1 MTQKPRYE
9 LTDLDL
15 APMNRT
21 MANHW
26 KAKYFES
33 YKELVNANK
42 GIRRLIVRLERAETR
57 CLDLSEKLI
66 EARKFIVELGEA
78 ITAMKLCDKPEWC
91 ECGPMYV
98 DIRICQKCGKP
109 KK

>member
-42 GIRRLIVRLERAETR
+42 GIRRLSVRLEIAETR
-57 CLDLSEKLI
+57 CLYLSEKLI
-66 EARKFIVELGEA
+66 EARKFIVELGETIIA
-78 ITAMKLCDKPEWC
+78 HKDK
-91 ECGPMYV
+91 V
-98 DIRICQKCGKP
+98 LNR
-109 KK
+109 